1 MVFPRPEAREKG
13 GWRGGWP
20 TARGTSGR
28 WDRRGRRR
36 STGERRRGGQRG
48 RGLLRPCRALGKL
61 EMGREVAVPEK
72 SRSRL
77 RVNGAILHPGGP
89 GGPGGPGEVATSLN
103 SLFRSVAPLGRSWR
117 HLYSCIAIGKLE
129 TKHNDD
135 DSLPH
140 LPHLL
145 GTRGRR
151 WAKRF
156 TLKFRKNP
164 QRRAIPVPPFYKLEA
179 VKILR
184 SVSWSVLESRLN
196 LSL

>member
-72 SRSRL
+72 SSPHERRDPAP
-77 RVNGAILHPGGP
+77 RW
-89 GGPGGPGEVATSLN
+89 PGGPGEVATSLN
-103 SLFRSVAPLGRSWR
+103 SLFWSVAPLGRSRR

-129 TKHNDD
+129 TKHTDD

>member
-1 MVFPRPEAREKG
+1 MSGDGVGSEDAGCCGPAG
-13 GWRGGWP
+13 HWGSWRW
-20 TARGTSGR
+20 
-28 WDRRGRRR
+28 
-36 STGERRRGGQRG
+36 GERS
-48 RGLLRPCRALGKL
+48 PCR
-61 EMGREVAVPEK
+61 
-72 SRSRL
+72 RSRL

-103 SLFRSVAPLGRSWR
+103 SLFRSVAPLGRSRR